1 MKSGRQHQVQT
12 MLIMTKE
19 KLHEMLCPLPGVT
32 GFFFL
37 IIQSA
42 VSAGWL
48 QPTESP
54 EETQ

>member
-1 MKSGRQHQVQT
+1 MVITAVMKNLMRCFV
-12 MLIMTKE
+12 L
-19 KLHEMLCPLPGVT
+19 PLGVT
-32 GFFFL
+32 EVFLCL

-42 VSAGWL
+42 VFAGWL